1 MYSKRQ
7 NKVARLLQKE
17 LGEIFQIQSRSLF
30 QGALITVT
38 VVRIS
43 PDLSVAKVYLSLFA
57 HKNNS
62 ELLDLIKESNKTIR
76 HQLAQ
81 RVRQQLR
88 AVPELIFYR
97 DDSLDMI
104 EKIDGLLKT

>member
-17 LGEIFQIQSRSLF
+17 LGEIFQNQGRTLF

-38 VVRIS
+38 IVRIS

-57 HKNNS
+57 QKNND
-62 ELLDLIKESNKTIR
+62 ELFDLIKESNKTIR

-81 RVRQQLR
+81 RVRHQLR
-88 AVPELIFYR
+88 AVPKLIFYK

-104 EKIDGLLKT
+104 EKIDNLLK

>member
-17 LGEIFQIQSRSLF
+17 LGEIFQKQGRNFF

-38 VVRIS
+38 IVRIS
-43 PDLSVAKVYLSLFA
+43 PDLSVARVYLSLFA
-57 HKNNS
+57 QKNND
-62 ELLDLIKESNKTIR
+62 ELFDLIKESNKTIR

-81 RVRQQLR
+81 RVRHQLR
-88 AVPELIFYR
+88 AVPELIFYK

-104 EKIDGLLKT
+104 EKIDDLLK